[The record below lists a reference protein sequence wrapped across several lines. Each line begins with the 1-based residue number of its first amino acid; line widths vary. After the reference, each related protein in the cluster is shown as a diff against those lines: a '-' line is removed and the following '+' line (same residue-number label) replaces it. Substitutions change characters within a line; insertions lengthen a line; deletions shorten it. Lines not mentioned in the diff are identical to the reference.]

1 MNREIPHNIEA
12 EQSVIGAMLLS
23 KSAIVEV
30 IESLVPESFYL
41 DKHGKLFT
49 AIKKLYDNGIPVD
62 FTTLTNELKDQ
73 GLLSAVGGVE
83 YITEIMEQTPIAS
96 NVSYY
101 INIVEEK
108 SVLRRLI
115 DSATDI
121 ASLGYSNEYNLEE
134 TLDKAESK
142 ILEVVKDR
150 KATDFKHMPEVLTNV
165 QTNLEKLA
173 ANKGKIS
180 GLSSGYIDIDKL
192 TDGFHPGELIILAAR
207 PSVGKTALALNIAQN
222 VAINDKKSVII
233 FTLEML
239 AEQVVPRMI
248 ASVGQIEAFKLKNGN
263 LENKDWSRVTSAM
276 ATLADTNIYIAD
288 TTNITVGDIKAKSRR
303 VKAQD
308 PNLALIVIDY
318 LTLISGMSRYSG
330 QRQQEVSEISRALK
344 ALALELQI
352 PILALAQLSR
362 ALEAREDKRPILSD
376 LRESGQI
383 EQDADIVAFLYRDDY
398 HNKEVSTPDNISK
411 IEVILRKNRNGST
424 GTAELLFK
432 KNTQSFM
439 NYTNDIKEVGDKSE
453 ED

>member
-1 MNREIPHNIEA
+1 MNREIPQNIEA

-23 KSAIVEV
+23 KSAIVEA

-41 DKHGKLFT
+41 DKHGKLFN

-248 ASVGQIEAFKLKNGN
+248 ASVGQIESFKLKNGN

-411 IEVILRKNRNGST
+411 IEVILRKNRNGSI

-453 ED
+453 

>member
-1 MNREIPHNIEA
+1 MNREIPQNIEA

-439 NYTNDIKEVGDKSE
+439 NYTNDIKEVGDRSE
-453 ED
+453 

>member
-1 MNREIPHNIEA
+1 MVNREIPHNIEA

-263 LENKDWSRVTSAM
+263 LENKDWSSVTSAM

-453 ED
+453 

>member
-1 MNREIPHNIEA
+1 MVNREVPQNIEA

-23 KSAIVEV
+23 KSAIVEA
-30 IESLVPESFYL
+30 IESLVPENFYL
-41 DKHGKLFT
+41 DKHGKLFNT
-49 AIKKLYDNGIPVD
+49 IKKLYDNDIPVD

-83 YITEIMEQTPIAS
+83 YITEIMQQTPIAS
-96 NVSYY
+96 NVNYY
-101 INIVEEK
+101 INIVLEK

-115 DSATDI
+115 DSATDV
-121 ASLGYSNEYNLEE
+121 ASLVYSNEFSLEE

-173 ANKGKIS
+173 ANRGKIS
-180 GLSSGYIDIDKL
+180 GLSTGYIDIDKL

-248 ASVGQIEAFKLKNGN
+248 ASVGQIEAFKLKSGN

-318 LTLISGMSRYSG
+318 LTLINGMSRYSG

-362 ALEAREDKRPILSD
+362 ALESREDKRPILSD

-398 HNKEVSTPDNISK
+398 HNKEVTTPDNISK

-439 NYTNDIKEVGDKSE
+439 NYTNDIKEVGDMSE
-453 ED
+453 

>member
-1 MNREIPHNIEA
+1 MNREIPQNIEA

-23 KSAIVEV
+23 KSAIVEA
-30 IESLVPESFYL
+30 IESLAPESFYL
-41 DKHGKLFT
+41 DKHGKLFN

-101 INIVEEK
+101 INIVLEK

-121 ASLGYSNEYNLEE
+121 ASLGYSNEYGLEE

-142 ILEVVKDR
+142 ILEVVRDR

-173 ANKGKIS
+173 ANRGKIS

-318 LTLISGMSRYSG
+318 LTLINGMSRYSG

-453 ED
+453 

>member
-1 MNREIPHNIEA
+1 MNREIPQNIEA

-23 KSAIVEV
+23 KSAIVEA
-30 IESLVPESFYL
+30 IESLAPESFYL
-41 DKHGKLFT
+41 DKHGKIFN

-134 TLDKAESK
+134 TLDKAESR

-318 LTLISGMSRYSG
+318 LTLINGMSRYSG

-362 ALEAREDKRPILSD
+362 ALESREDKRPILSD

-398 HNKEVSTPDNISK
+398 HNKEAITPDNISK

-453 ED
+453 

>member
-1 MNREIPHNIEA
+1 MVNREVPQNIEA

-23 KSAIVEV
+23 KSAIVEA
-30 IESLVPESFYL
+30 IESLVPENFYL
-41 DKHGKLFT
+41 DKHGKLFNT
-49 AIKKLYDNGIPVD
+49 IKKLYDNDIPVD

-83 YITEIMEQTPIAS
+83 YITEIMQQTPIAS
-96 NVSYY
+96 NVTYY
-101 INIVEEK
+101 INIVLEK

-115 DSATDI
+115 DSATDV
-121 ASLGYSNEYNLEE
+121 ASLVYSNEFSLEE

-173 ANKGKIS
+173 ANRGKIS
-180 GLSSGYIDIDKL
+180 GLSTGYIDIDKF

-248 ASVGQIEAFKLKNGN
+248 ASVGQIEAFKLKSGN

-318 LTLISGMSRYSG
+318 LTLINGMSRYSG

-362 ALEAREDKRPILSD
+362 ALESREDKRPILSD

-398 HNKEVSTPDNISK
+398 HNKEVTTPDNISK

-439 NYTNDIKEVGDKSE
+439 NYTNDIKEVGDMSE
-453 ED
+453 

>member
-1 MNREIPHNIEA
+1 M
-12 EQSVIGAMLLS
+12 
-23 KSAIVEV
+23 
-30 IESLVPESFYL
+30 PESFYL

-453 ED
+453 

>member
-453 ED
+453 

>member
-1 MNREIPHNIEA
+1 MNREIPQNIEA

-398 HNKEVSTPDNISK
+398 HNKEVSTQDNISK

-453 ED
+453 